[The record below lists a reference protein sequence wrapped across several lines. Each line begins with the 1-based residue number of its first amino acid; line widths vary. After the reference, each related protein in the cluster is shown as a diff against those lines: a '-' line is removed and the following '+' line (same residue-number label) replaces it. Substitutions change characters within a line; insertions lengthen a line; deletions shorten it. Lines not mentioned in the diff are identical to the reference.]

1 MKTEVN
7 QYVIKYVITFFLN
20 VQDFDIPVPIFI
32 GQFTIKI
39 VTCDTPKNHNCS
51 WPMGQRKNGEYL
63 PHPLTT
69 IHKIYC
75 IVPEESDFRSS
86 KKITLSQ

>member
-1 MKTEVN
+1 MSRISI
-7 QYVIKYVITFFLN
+7 YLYL
-20 VQDFDIPVPIFI
+20 FI

-39 VTCDTPKNHNCS
+39 VTSDTPKNHNCN